1 MIEVS
6 EAVVRTTAEICG
18 PHSGAAK
25 ALANAQ
31 KRRAR
36 GEQVTF
42 YKVWNAIVVHG
53 AGAAPAHPGE
63 RKEGKGD

>member
-6 EAVVRTTAEICG
+6 EAVVRTIAEICG
-18 PHSGAAK
+18 PHSGAGK
-25 ALANAQ
+25 ALANARE
-31 KRRAR
+31 RRAR
-36 GEQVTF
+36 GEQITF

-63 RKEGKGD
+63 EGDAA